1 LHERRI
7 ESAPL
12 YRRAYMAHTIH
23 IGQKTV
29 CLKDYAHICGAAVI
43 HPKIEDHV
51 KPKYVGSR
59 YTMNRALPTIAV
71 IVR

>member
-1 LHERRI
+1 
-7 ESAPL
+7 
-12 YRRAYMAHTIH
+12 MAHTIH

-43 HPKIEDHV
+43 HPKVERENRHPWDYV
-51 KPKYVGSR
+51 KPKYMGSR
-59 YTMNRALPTIAV
+59 FIENRSLPTIAV